1 MYILLTNDDGV
12 DAPGLLAL
20 AQAVRRIAPVEIIA
34 PERNWS
40 ASGHVK
46 TMTKPLRVKPFT
58 LRDGTMARACDG
70 APSDCVAMALLGLL
84 PEKPSLVISGINPH
98 ANVGHDLTYSGT
110 VTAALEGAIGGV
122 PSLAVSVDDA
132 SYTDPNEYTVAAEVA
147 AKLGGKILQ
156 DGLLPGTCLNLNV
169 PALAAPQIR
178 GIKITRTGTR
188 IYRDQLIERRD
199 PRGNPYYWIGGEPPT
214 GLTDEV
220 GTDLWALANGY
231 ISITPI
237 HLDMTNHTLV
247 TQIEHWASE
256 LGM

>member
-1 MYILLTNDDGV
+1 MYLLLTNDDGV

-20 AQAVRRIAPVEIIA
+20 AQAVKRIAPIEIVA

-46 TMTKPLRVKPFT
+46 TMSKPLRVKPFT
-58 LRDGTMARACDG
+58 LRDGTMAHACDG
-70 APSDCVAMALLGLL
+70 APSDCVAMVLLGLL
-84 PEKPSLVISGINPH
+84 TERPALVVSGINPH

-122 PSLAVSVDDA
+122 PSLAVSIDDA
-132 SYTDPNEYTVAAEVA
+132 VSNDPDEYAVAAEVA
-147 AKLGGKILQ
+147 AKLAGKILQ
-156 DGLLPGTCLNLNV
+156 DGMMEGTCLNLNV
-169 PALAAPQIR
+169 PAHATQVR
-178 GIKITRTGTR
+178 GIQITRTGKR

-199 PRGNPYYWIGGEPPT
+199 PRGSPYYWIGGEPPT
-214 GLTDEV
+214 GITDEV

-247 TQIEHWASE
+247 SQMKHWASE
-256 LGM
+256 LEV